1 MGVDISGR
9 NPKTEV
15 GDYFASNWWGWRPI
29 NYICQLAAEQSKLKI
44 DFSHWG
50 SNDGKGLR
58 TQKQCDKLADA
69 LEKLLGND
77 FNLKGDDDR
86 IYLCLGA
93 WCEFGTGRFIGTE
106 KMILMFPMIIGV
118 TNELKKQNIV
128 MNGFLSNFFLF
139 LNCIVTLPMW
149 YFLTIKEFF
158 QKRKK

>member
-58 TQKQCDKLADA
+58 TQKQCDRLADA

-106 KMILMFPMIIGV
+106 KEVSLNEQYPYGEIMYSSVVTSEGLAVESAHSTSVGRIKDFIIFLRNCG
-118 TNELKKQNIV
+118 
-128 MNGFLSNFFLF
+128 GFQIF
-139 LNCIVTLPMW
+139 
-149 YFLTIKEFF
+149 
-158 QKRKK
+158 

>member
-29 NYICQLAAEQSKLKI
+29 NYICQLAAEKSKLKI
-44 DFSHWG
+44 NFDHWG

-58 TQKQCDKLADA
+58 TQNQCDKLADA

-77 FNLKGDDDR
+77 FNLKEDDDR

-93 WCEFGTGRFIGTE
+93 WCEFGTGQFIGSE
-106 KMILMFPMIIGV
+106 KEVLLNEQYPYGQIMYSSVITPDGKAVESAHSTSVGRIKDFV
-118 TNELKKQNIV
+118 TFLRNCG
-128 MNGFLSNFFLF
+128 GFQ
-139 LNCIVTLPMW
+139 I
-149 YFLTIKEFF
+149 Y
-158 QKRKK
+158 